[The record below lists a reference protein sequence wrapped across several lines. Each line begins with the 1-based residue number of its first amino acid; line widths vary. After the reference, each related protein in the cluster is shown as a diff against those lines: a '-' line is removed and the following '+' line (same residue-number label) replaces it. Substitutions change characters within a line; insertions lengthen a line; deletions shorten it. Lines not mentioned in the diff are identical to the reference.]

1 MWPNDR
7 DVVQGGSRHFQL
19 LNCFVNI
26 NGLQASIPSK
36 IMKYKIQIP
45 LSFPSEFDIL
55 GTTPLTFSSLKGIN
69 VNFWGGG
76 EMNCTWITN
85 STSVLFCCCFLFCLK
100 RIMFSVHS
108 LFLLLM
114 KVRIF
119 RSPRCYSLPPWS
131 PPLYWLKRAI
141 RISVQRSSWRWRS
154 FISLQMF
161 TAESDPVLSICLLL
175 PCHDQNAT

>member
-1 MWPNDR
+1 MSPNDR

-19 LNCFVNI
+19 LTVLSTLMDFK
-26 NGLQASIPSK
+26 LQSLPRLWST
-36 IMKYKIQIP
+36 KYKSLWVFHRNSTFWAQP
-45 LSFPSEFDIL
+45 LLPFPIFRGSTLFL
-55 GTTPLTFSSLKGIN
+55 
-69 VNFWGGG
+69 GGG
-76 EMNCTWITN
+76 EMNCSWITN
-85 STSVLFCCCFLFCLK
+85 YTSVLFCCCFLFCLK

-119 RSPRCYSLPPWS
+119 RSPRCYSLLPWS

-154 FISLQMF
+154 FISLLS
-161 TAESDPVLSICLLL
+161 AESDPVLSICLLL
-175 PCHDQNAT
+175 PCHDQNTT